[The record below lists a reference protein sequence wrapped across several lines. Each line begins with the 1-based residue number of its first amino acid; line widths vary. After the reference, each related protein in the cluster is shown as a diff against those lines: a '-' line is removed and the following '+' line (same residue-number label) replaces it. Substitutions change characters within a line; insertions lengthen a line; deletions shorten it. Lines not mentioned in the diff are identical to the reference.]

1 MIIERIQAG
10 VYAVNCYIVVCE
22 DTKKACVIDP
32 GGDADEILKYIEK
45 NGLTLEFIL
54 LTHAHGDHIGGIP
67 KLKEM
72 KNVPIFLH
80 KEDEGMLMD
89 ASKNLSSMMS
99 GPNVGASPDKLI
111 SDGDVI
117 SLGNLKLN
125 IIHTPGHTR
134 GGICIKVLDILFTG
148 DTLFANSIGRT
159 DFEGGSF
166 EQIIDS
172 IKRKLLVFDD
182 GVKVLPGHGP
192 YSTIGAERIHNPFI
206 NQ

>member
-89 ASKNLSSMMS
+89 ASKNLSSMMG
-99 GPNVGASPDKLI
+99 GPTVGVTPDKLI

>member
-32 GGDADEILKYIEK
+32 GGDADEILNYIEK
-45 NGLTLEFIL
+45 NQLELDFIL

-67 KLKEM
+67 RLKEM
-72 KNVPIFLH
+72 KNVPVFLH

-99 GPNVGASPDKLI
+99 GPNIGLSPDKLLL
-111 SDGDVI
+111 DGDI
-117 SLGNLKLN
+117 ITLGNLKLN

-134 GGICIKVLDILFTG
+134 GGICIKVLDTLFTG

-159 DFEGGSF
+159 DLEGGSF

-182 GVKVLPGHGP
+182 RVKVLPGHGP